1 MRRFVL
7 MFIFAFALAACDN
20 SDEDL
25 PVTQDDQG
33 IQDLQAEN
41 KQLKAELEA
50 AQNTLNEMDM
60 STVRGPLNAA
70 FRIIDAMNNKDYK
83 ALATLSVPEVAWDNQ
98 DDTYTLHD
106 DESKQNVS
114 LLSPIGLGNLEYRGF
129 DPVSENEVQL
139 FLAKV
144 DDGNVAIYIDFVKT
158 GDQWLYKGHLTN

>member
-1 MRRFVL
+1 MKRFVL
-7 MFIFAFALAACDN
+7 MFIFAFAVVACDN
-20 SDEDL
+20 SVEDL
-25 PVTQDDQG
+25 PVTQDDQE

-70 FRIIDAMNNKDYK
+70 FRIIKAMNNKDYE
-83 ALATLSVPEVAWDNQ
+83 ALATLSVPEVAWDDQN
-98 DDTYTLHD
+98 DTYTLQD
-106 DESKQNVS
+106 DESKQKVS
-114 LLSPIGLGNLEYRGF
+114 LLSSIELGNLEYRGF

-158 GDQWLYKGHLTN
+158 GDQWLYKDHLTN